1 MNIKPSKK
9 SIAAPGRKA
18 KKSKSRKV
26 LSEEEKVKRKTQRDH
41 ANLVRGVFQSSGFV
55 GFPGLADKEFSL
67 DPSTTSDFDEV
78 FLYENLLV
86 CVERT
91 VSNRAGIGDHLRKKK
106 IVYERVR
113 QDPLKLIS
121 VLSALDSKFANAIKL
136 NYSASEIVIKIVY
149 CSRFDVPHSLK
160 KQISEPIY
168 FDYPELRYFKNLV
181 DCIKHSA
188 RPELLAFLQVPVSGI
203 GLGGKIS
210 TSFSTK
216 TFEATLLPEVNSNFD
231 PGFKVVTFYADA
243 ETLLE
248 RSYVLRRQ
256 GWRDSENLYQRL
268 VSKSKIDSIRSHL
281 KSKKRVFV
289 NNVIATLD
297 ERTKLLDSHDNQVDP
312 SAKMKIEQVKLQLPD
327 IMNSIGLIDGQHR
340 TYSYF
345 VSDPDDQEIAKLRK
359 KQNLL
364 VTGLIYPS
372 GYTPLERES
381 FEARLFLEINSTQ
394 TNAKSDLK
402 LAINRIIAPF
412 SDESLAFAVV
422 DRLASGGGPLDGR
435 IARFWYD
442 TEKLKTTSIVSY
454 GMKPLVKT
462 SGNDSL
468 FYSWPEQRKAE
479 MVSKS
484 DSTLRDQYLKYCEDQ
499 INKFLTAIR
508 NRMPGLN
515 WTADKSERNHVITA
529 TAINGLL
536 ITMRYLVR
544 NGKLA
549 DTETY
554 EGKLREFTSADFL
567 GFHSSQYGKL
577 AEKIYKKY
585 FSI

>member
-9 SIAAPGRKA
+9 STVALGGKE
-18 KKSKSRKV
+18 KKSKPKKILSR
-26 LSEEEKVKRKTQRDH
+26 EEKERRKTQRDH

-55 GFPGLADKEFSL
+55 RFPGLADKEFSL
-67 DPSTTSDFDEV
+67 DPSTKSDFDEV

-91 VSNRAGIGDHLRKKK
+91 VSNSAGIGDHLRKKK
-106 IVYERVR
+106 IVYERVH
-113 QDPLKLIS
+113 QNPLNLIS
-121 VLSALDSKFANAIKL
+121 VLSALDGKFANAITL
-136 NYSASEIVIKIVY
+136 NYSASEIVVKVVY
-149 CSRFDVPHSLK
+149 CSRFDVSSSLK
-160 KQISEPIY
+160 QQISEPVY

-188 RPELLAFLQVPVSGI
+188 RSELFAFLQVPVSDI
-203 GLGGKIS
+203 GVGGKIS

-231 PGFKVVTFYADA
+231 RGFKVVTFYADA

-248 RSYVLRRQ
+248 RSYVLRRE

-268 VSKSKIDSIRSHL
+268 ISKPKIDSIRSHL

-289 NNVIATLD
+289 NNIIATLD
-297 ERTKLLDSHDNQVDP
+297 ERTKLLDSEKNQVDP
-312 SAKMKIEQVKLQLPD
+312 ATKTKIEQVKLQLPD

-345 VSDPDDQEIAKLRK
+345 VSDPDDPEIAKLRK

-402 LAINRIIAPF
+402 MAINRIIAPF

-422 DRLASGGGPLDGR
+422 DRLASGSGPLEGH
-435 IARFWYD
+435 IAKFWYD
-442 TEKLKTTSIVSY
+442 KDKLKTTSIVSY

-468 FYSWPEQRKAE
+468 FYSWPEPRKAE

-484 DSTLRDQYLKYCEDQ
+484 DSALREEYLEYCEKQ
-499 INKFLTAIR
+499 INNLLIAIR
-508 NRMPGLN
+508 RRVIGSH
-515 WTADKSERNHVITA
+515 WTADKSEKNHVITA

-549 DTETY
+549 DVETY
-554 EGKLREFTSADFL
+554 EKNLRAFTSSDFL

-577 AEKIYKKY
+577 AEKIYKSY
-585 FSI
+585 FDN